1 MRLAAD
7 GIKTAA
13 GKGYWLAT
21 TLRKILSKEKYIGD
35 ALLQKTVTVDCL
47 SKKRVKNNC
56 LAPQYYVEGSHGAI
70 IPKELFM
77 LVQSEMAR
85 RAKLESST

>member
-35 ALLQKTVTVDCL
+35 ALLQKTITTDFL
-47 SKKRVKNNC
+47 TKKRVENKGI
-56 LAPQYYVEGSHGAI
+56 APQYLRFKINGIEG
-70 IPKELFM
+70 
-77 LVQSEMAR
+77 
-85 RAKLESST
+85 